1 MPFCS
6 TWHITPPLLLAVLL
20 SSLAKKN
27 IYEELEFLRVVSVW
41 RSSLGTERSLCVS
54 ADGAGA
60 GSVVCLESVFLCS
73 SIRVCLEFAYNN
85 YFKIVKCVRYIL
97 R

>member
-6 TWHITPPLLLAVLL
+6 TRHITPPLLFAVLL
-20 SSLAKKN
+20 SSLAKKP

-41 RSSLGTERSLCVS
+41 RSSLGTERSLCAS
-54 ADGAGA
+54 ADGA

-73 SIRVCLEFAYNN
+73 SIRVCLEFAYND
-85 YFKIVKCVRYIL
+85 YFKTVKCVRYIL